1 MINILLQILILIPT
15 CFSSNPCCANNNSI
29 SERRCIDGSPLQG
42 LSCPHKYLIEK
53 DPDIEVDNDDNLNIA
68 SSQVPLNR
76 YCVST
81 KNDTVVFIVCFN
93 EDPNDNTIYVV
104 HAVLELISV
113 FFILITIFV
122 YLQLRGDL
130 LDLQGICIMHSI
142 SGLATSFLTLAVNQ
156 LLPGG
161 LEKPSCIVLAYIIY
175 FSMLYSFF
183 WLNVLSFHIW
193 RVIVQPRFLK
203 MLAPYWLYIYCSFG
217 CGGPTF
223 LTIVLSIAQSMNES
237 DSHPGFGETK
247 CWFKSTKT
255 QFLYF
260 YTPMAILLFLNIIY
274 YASTIATLWKSLK
287 SVDEKKTKVMK
298 YRLLLCVKLFF
309 IMGISWIFEL
319 LSAGFQDNNTLQTIW
334 HVTDVLNTLQGILIF
349 LILVVFRKKVVRGLA
364 DRSFCG
370 VRLPGRWRGAA
381 DEECGEIEEELNLSE
396 TQVHKN

>member
-1 MINILLQILILIPT
+1 MIKILLQIALLIPT
-15 CFSSNPCCANNNSI
+15 CFSSNPCCRNNNAI

-42 LSCPHKYLIEK
+42 LSCPQKYLIEK
-53 DPDIEVDNDDNLNIA
+53 DSDIEVDSDDHLNIA
-68 SSQVPLNR
+68 SSRISPNK
-76 YCVST
+76 YCVSS
-81 KNDTVVFIVCFN
+81 KNDTVVYIVCFN
-93 EDPNDNTIYVV
+93 EESTGNTIYIV

-113 FFILITIFV
+113 FFIVITIFV
-122 YLQLRGDL
+122 YLQLRDDL
-130 LDLQGICIMHSI
+130 LDLQGKSILHSI
-142 SGLATSFLTLAVNQ
+142 AGLALSFLTLAVNQ

-161 LEKPSCIVLAYIIY
+161 LERPYCIVLAYIIY

-193 RVIVQPRFLK
+193 RVIVKPRFLQI
-203 MLAPYWLYIYCSFG
+203 LTPYWHYIYCGFG

-223 LTIVLSIAQSMNES
+223 LTIILSIAQSMNES

-260 YTPMAILLFLNIIY
+260 YTPMAVLLCLNLLY
-274 YASTIATLWKSLK
+274 YGSTIATLWRSLK
-287 SVDEKKTKVMK
+287 TVDEKKDKVLK

-319 LSAGFQDNNTLQTIW
+319 LSAAFQESNPLQVIW

-349 LILVVFRKKVVRGLA
+349 LILVVFRKRVVRGLA

-370 VRLPGRWRGAA
+370 IRLPGRWRGAA
-381 DEECGEIEEELNLSE
+381 DDECGEIEEELNLSE
-396 TQVHKN
+396 THVQKN